1 MDERKFE
8 LVSKYNDEKYMQLM
22 PQRTTAGSAGYDFK
36 AVRNVLIMPHGEPVL
51 VPTGIKVQMSR
62 DNVLLLFNRSSNPLK
77 RNLVVPN
84 GVGVIDSDYYN
95 NDNNEGEIFGQFI
108 NIGDTP
114 VEIKFGQKIM
124 QGIFMP
130 YCLAVNDV
138 SLNMQRNGGFGSTDR
153 LGDDN

>member
-8 LVSKYNDEKYMQLM
+8 LVSKYNAEKYMQLM
-22 PQRTTAGSAGYDFK
+22 PQRATAGSAGYDFK
-36 AVRNVLIMPHGEPVL
+36 AAKDVLIKPRSKPVL
-51 VPTGIKVQMSR
+51 VPTGIKVQMPR

-77 RNLVVPN
+77 RKLVVSN

-138 SLNMQRNGGFGSTDR
+138 PLNMQRNGGFGSTDK

>member
-1 MDERKFE
+1 M
-8 LVSKYNDEKYMQLM
+8 
-22 PQRTTAGSAGYDFK
+22 
-36 AVRNVLIMPHGEPVL
+36 
-51 VPTGIKVQMSR
+51 
-62 DNVLLLFNRSSNPLK
+62 
-77 RNLVVPN
+77 PN

-138 SLNMQRNGGFGSTDR
+138 PLNMQRNGGFGSTDK

>member
-1 MDERKFE
+1 MDDRKFE
-8 LVSKYNDEKYMQLM
+8 LVSKYNNEKYMQLM
-22 PQRTTAGSAGYDFK
+22 PQRATAGSAGYDFK
-36 AVRNVLIMPHGEPVL
+36 AAKDVLIKPRSKPVL
-51 VPTGIKVQMSR
+51 VPAGIKVQMPW

-138 SLNMQRNGGFGSTDR
+138 PLNMQHNGGFGSTDK